1 MRHKSTFV
9 SAALIA
15 ALIAAAPAS
24 AQTAIGDLN
33 ASREITIEGRV
44 TDVFGNK
51 FVLEDDSGR
60 VLVETGPAWWRS
72 TEVSVD
78 ENLTVIG
85 EPGASRTFDAFKI
98 RHGDGR
104 EIVIREPNMP
114 PPWAGQESREGRAV
128 DDDTDRRLQRRADTD
143 DQRQIDAALS
153 RGIDLKKITEDAGYV
168 FGYDVDRKKNH
179 YEVEAYSA
187 DGVEVE
193 LHIDFTGN
201 IRRIAMDDP
210 TYDQAGLRQIVENA
224 GYQWRGD
231 VDRKKKHYEVEA
243 VNRYGERVE
252 LHVDYSG
259 EIYKEKW
266 D

>member
-1 MRHKSTFV
+1 MDIFA

-15 ALIAAAPAS
+15 ALATATPAT
-24 AQTAIGDLN
+24 AQTAIGDLE
-33 ASREITIEGRV
+33 ASRSITIEGRV

-51 FVLEDDSGR
+51 FVLEDASGR
-60 VLVETGPAWWRS
+60 ILVETGPSWWRT

-78 ENLTVIG
+78 ENVTVIG
-85 EPGASRTFDAFKI
+85 EPGASRTFDAFRI

-104 EIVIREPNMP
+104 EIVIREPDMP
-114 PPWAGQESREGRAV
+114 PPWAGQASPDGSE
-128 DDDTDRRLQRRADTD
+128 RRLQRRADAD
-143 DQRQIDAALS
+143 DQREIDTALS
-153 RGIDLKKITEDAGYV
+153 TGIDLKKITEDAGYV
-168 FGYDVDRKKNH
+168 FGYDVDRKKDH
-179 YEVEAYSA
+179 YEVEAFGPNGA
-187 DGVEVE
+187 EVE

-210 TYDQAGLRQIVENA
+210 TYDDAGLRQIVENA
-224 GYQWRGD
+224 GYEWRGD
-231 VDRKKKHYEVEA
+231 IDRKKKHYEVEA
-243 VNRYGERVE
+243 VNAYGERVE

>member
-1 MRHKSTFV
+1 MRHKNRFF

-15 ALIAAAPAS
+15 ALVAAAPAA

-60 VLVETGPAWWRS
+60 VLVETGPAWWRT

-78 ENLTVIG
+78 ENLIVIG
-85 EPGASRTFDAFKI
+85 EPGASRTFDAFTI

-104 EIVIREPNMP
+104 ETVIREPNVP
-114 PPWAGQESREGRAV
+114 PPWAGQQSPEDRA
-128 DDDTDRRLQRRADTD
+128 DDDNDRRLQRRADAD
-143 DQRQIDAALS
+143 DQLQIDTALTS
-153 RGIDLKKITEDAGYV
+153 GIDLKKITEDAGYV
-168 FGYDVDRKKNH
+168 FGYDVDREDNH
-179 YEVEAYSA
+179 YEVEAFGPN
-187 DGVEVE
+187 GVEVE

-201 IRRIAMDDP
+201 IRRVEMDDP
-210 TYDQAGLRQIVENA
+210 TYDEAGLRRIVETA
-224 GYQWRGD
+224 GYEWRGD
-231 VDRKKKHYEVEA
+231 IDRKKKHYEVEA
-243 VNRYGERVE
+243 VNTRGERVE